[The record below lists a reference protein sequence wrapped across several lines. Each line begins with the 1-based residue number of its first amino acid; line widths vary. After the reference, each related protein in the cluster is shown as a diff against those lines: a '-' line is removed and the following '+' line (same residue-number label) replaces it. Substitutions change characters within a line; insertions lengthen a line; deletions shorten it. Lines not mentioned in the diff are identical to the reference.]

1 MKAERLIDRRKRT
14 QGLDTGD
21 STMAKKRVTTEEE
34 APVTQ
39 AEEETGDNGDAV
51 SEGYL
56 LDYIT
61 GQKVKENGKELV
73 RQRIAR
79 ALFHEYHIPPQYM
92 ERDFKFR
99 AGENNASFK
108 VDIAIFGSARQ
119 DGTPRAVSDL
129 RRVVFC
135 KEEPKAKGKNKVTKL
150 RDYEAAEK
158 DLEGLKAVMEAVPS
172 CRWGLWTN
180 GLDFFFLHREEA
192 RFEVRFKPVGDWPPG
207 DETPGSRDVVSN
219 ARMRRA
225 DPDML
230 RVAFRRCHNF
240 IHGNGGIAPD
250 KAFWQ
255 FLYLIFCKM
264 HDERNGSSSRRFW
277 AGPSEQF
284 DPKGQQAIRERV
296 LPLFDEVKKQYAPLG
311 VFRQNDEI
319 TLNDKALAFMVSELA
334 RYDFTNTDLDAKGAA
349 YQEIAGDTVK
359 GDLGKY
365 FTPRR
370 AIKLMVQMLDPRPEH
385 RVIDPACGTGGFL
398 VAVLAHVLDQ
408 MRQEAGV
415 TYGDLQSQKFKKVFE
430 RFREFTQRRLFGAD
444 FDPDLVKTTQMNVL
458 MASNE
463 TGNIFHI
470 DSLEFPG
477 GSLDGVPKA
486 KEKIKLGSI
495 DLLFTNPPFG
505 ADIPIT
511 DPQVLRRY
519 DLAHVW
525 ERRPDNTFANTGRVQ
540 GSVAPEILFI
550 EQCLNWL
557 KPGGRM
563 AIVLPDGILGNPGD
577 EPIRAWIL
585 KNAWV
590 LASVDLPVE
599 PFIVEANVNILTS
612 LLFLK
617 KKTEQEKLAEGRD
630 GPKDYLVFMAVA
642 EKTGVDRRGNT
653 LYKRHPDGEIMMQ
666 EQEEQERIGT
676 HTATLHRKRPVIADD
691 LPEIG
696 KAYLAFREQNREPG
710 A

>member
-1 MKAERLIDRRKRT
+1 MVRKSAT
-14 QGLDTGD
+14 PQ
-21 STMAKKRVTTEEE
+21 EE
-34 APVTQ
+34 APAPPP
-39 AEEETGDNGDAV
+39 AENGGNGEAMSD
-51 SEGYL
+51 GYL

-79 ALFHEYHIPPQYM
+79 ALFHEYHIPPQHM
-92 ERDFKFR
+92 ERDLKFK
-99 AGENNASFK
+99 AGDNNSSFK

-119 DGTPRAVSDL
+119 EGQPRDISDL
-129 RRVVFC
+129 RRVVYC
-135 KEEPKAKGKNKVTKL
+135 KEEPRAKGKNKVTKL
-150 RDYEAAEK
+150 RDHEQAER

-172 CRWGLWTN
+172 CQWGLWTN
-180 GLDFFFLHREEA
+180 GLDFFFLQREES
-192 RFEVRFKPVGDWPPG
+192 RFEVRFKPVGDWPLG
-207 DETPGSRDVVSN
+207 DETPGTRDVVSD

-240 IHGNGGIAPD
+240 IHGNQGMAKD

-264 HDERNGSSSRRFW
+264 HDERNGKGARRFW

-284 DPKGQQAIRERV
+284 EPKGQKAIKDRV
-296 LPLFDEVKKQYAPLG
+296 LPLFDEVKKQYAPQG
-311 VFRQNDEI
+311 VFRQSDEI

-334 RYDFTNTDLDAKGAA
+334 RYDLTNTDLDVKGAA

-370 AIKLMVQMLDPRPEH
+370 AIKLMVQMLEPRPDQ
-385 RVIDPACGTGGFL
+385 RVLDPACGTGGFL
-398 VAVLAHVLDQ
+398 VAVLTQILAR
-408 MRQEAGV
+408 MREAAGIRSDDHSSV
-415 TYGDLQSQKFKKVFE
+415 KAKQVMDG
-430 RFREFTQRRLFGAD
+430 FREFARTRMFGAD
-444 FDPDLVKTTQMNVL
+444 FDPDLVVTTQMNVL

-463 TGNIFHI
+463 TGNIFHQ
-470 DSLEFPG
+470 DSLEFPQ
-477 GSLDGVPKA
+477 GSLGGVA
-486 KEKIKLGSI
+486 AANDKIKLGSI
-495 DLLFTNPPFG
+495 DVLFTNPPFG
-505 ADIPIT
+505 SDIPIT
-511 DPQVLRRY
+511 DPQVLKRY
-519 DLAHVW
+519 DLAHTW
-525 ERRPDNTFANTGRVQ
+525 ERRPDNTFANTGNVQ
-540 GSVAPEILFI
+540 GSVSPEVLFI

-563 AIVLPDGILGNPGD
+563 AIVLPDGLLGNPGD
-577 EPIRAWIL
+577 EYIRAWIL

-630 GPKDYLVFMAVA
+630 GPKDYPVFMAVA

-653 LYKRHPDGEIMMQ
+653 LYKRHPDGEIVYQ
-666 EQEEQERIGT
+666 EQEEKEHIRIGGEVR
-676 HTATLHRKRPVIADD
+676 TATLRRIRPVVADD

-696 KAYLAFREQNREPG
+696 KAYQQFRSEQKEPG
-710 A
+710 V

>member
-1 MKAERLIDRRKRT
+1 MP
-14 QGLDTGD
+14 
-21 STMAKKRVTTEEE
+21 KKRVTPSEVDSVTSPEDSDTAAIVPE
-34 APVTQ
+34 AS
-39 AEEETGDNGDAV
+39 DAGGEAV
-51 SEGYL
+51 AEGYR

-61 GQKVKENGKELV
+61 GQKMKDNGKEEV

-99 AGENNASFK
+99 AGDNNASFK

-119 DGTPRAVSDL
+119 DGQPRDVNDL

-158 DLEGLKAVMEAVPS
+158 DLEGLKAVMEAVSS
-172 CRWGLWTN
+172 CQWGLWTN
-180 GLDFFFLHREEA
+180 GLDFFFLQREEA
-192 RFEVRFKPVGDWPPG
+192 RFEVRFLPVGDWPLG
-207 DETPGSRDVVSN
+207 DETPGTRDVASD

-240 IHGNGGIAPD
+240 IHGNQGMAKD

-264 HDERNGSSSRRFW
+264 HDERNGNGTRRFW

-284 DPKGQQAIRERV
+284 DPKGQKAIHERI
-296 LPLFDEVKKQYAPLG
+296 LPLFDEVKKFYAPTG
-311 VFRQNDEI
+311 VFRSSDEI

-334 RYDFTNTDLDAKGAA
+334 RYDLTNTELDAKGAA
-349 YQEIAGDTVK
+349 YQEIVGSNLK
-359 GDLGKY
+359 GDRGQF
-365 FTPRR
+365 FTPRG
-370 AIKLMVQMLDPRPEH
+370 AIKLMVQMLNPQRGQ
-385 RVIDPACGTGGFL
+385 RILDPACGTGGFL
-398 VAVLAHVLDQ
+398 VAVLDHLLIQ
-408 MRQEAGV
+408 LRQEAGIDPKDKI
-415 TYGDLQSQKFKKVFE
+415 TPTPPKARDKL
-430 RFREFTQRRLFGAD
+430 REFAKSRLFGAD
-444 FDPDLVKTTQMNVL
+444 FDPDLVKATQMNVL

-463 TGNIFHI
+463 TGNIFWI
-470 DSLEFPG
+470 DSLEFPH
-477 GSLDGVPKA
+477 GSLAGVPEA
-486 KEKIKLGSI
+486 KEKIKLGSL
-495 DLLFTNPPFG
+495 DMLFTNPPFG
-505 ADIPIT
+505 SEIPYT
-511 DPQVLRRY
+511 DPHVLQRNE
-519 DLAHVW
+519 LAHVW
-525 ERRPDNTFANTGRVQ
+525 EKRDDHSFVNAGRYQ

-550 EQCLNWL
+550 YQCLNWL

-563 AIVLPDGILGNPGD
+563 AIVLPDGLLGNPGD
-577 EPIRAWIL
+577 EYIRAWIL

-599 PFIVEANVNILTS
+599 PFIVEAKVNILTS

-617 KKTEQEKLAEGRD
+617 KKTEQEKLAEGRE
-630 GPKDYLVFMAVA
+630 GPRDYPVFMAVA

-653 LYKRHPDGEIMMQ
+653 LHKRHPDGEIVYQ

-676 HTATLHRKRPVIADD
+676 HTATLRRIRPVIADD

-696 KAYLAFREQNREPG
+696 KAYLAFRSEHKEPG
-710 A
+710 I